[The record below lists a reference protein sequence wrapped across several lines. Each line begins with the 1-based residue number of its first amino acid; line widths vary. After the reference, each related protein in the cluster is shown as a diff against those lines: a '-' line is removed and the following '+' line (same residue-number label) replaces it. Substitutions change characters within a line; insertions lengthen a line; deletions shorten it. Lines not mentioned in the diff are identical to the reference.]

1 MLASSAHQL
10 RTPSVQKQ
18 GLTLTFPTLPSTI
31 SKVEEFIASGQ
42 TDPDPLIDIVEHDPS
57 VSLNVLRR
65 VNSPYHG
72 LRREVESID
81 RAVRLL
87 GFVEVSSIVMIEGV
101 EELREHFDAHSALLR
116 QIAHSAVFTGRFAQG
131 LTKALDVEEDWTRLA
146 FSAGFIHAMGRLVL
160 LHIQPDRY
168 ATLAEA
174 GTMPLPD
181 TEAEAHAFGENY
193 RTLAPQAADH
203 WELPERVCSVLQ
215 IAANPADEP
224 ESPSKMLGV
233 SIRNGGDLARRD
245 LDENFA
251 ASLDTPEDS
260 EDSEASKDSS
270 VSRIDDLMMTVAQDA
285 STYASEVG
293 HF

>member
-1 MLASSAHQL
+1 
-10 RTPSVQKQ
+10 
-18 GLTLTFPTLPSTI
+18 
-31 SKVEEFIASGQ
+31 
-42 TDPDPLIDIVEHDPS
+42 
-57 VSLNVLRR
+57 
-65 VNSPYHG
+65 
-72 LRREVESID
+72 
-81 RAVRLL
+81 
-87 GFVEVSSIVMIEGV
+87 
-101 EELREHFDAHSALLR
+101 
-116 QIAHSAVFTGRFAQG
+116 
-131 LTKALDVEEDWTRLA
+131 
-146 FSAGFIHAMGRLVL
+146 
-160 LHIQPDRY
+160 
-168 ATLAEA
+168 
-174 GTMPLPD
+174 MPLPD

-251 ASLDTPEDS
+251 ASLDAPEGS
-260 EDSEASKDSS
+260 ENSEDSS